1 MANVFNKAFMV
12 TLGALSETPLGKLAY
27 KSMRSKPIEPKKLL
41 VFPEIRP
48 NNTQEIHL
56 TAHRGLSGIHP
67 ENTAVSF
74 EAGGKAGF
82 YALECDTHCTT
93 DGTWMVVHD
102 AEISTLFDGKGD
114 VTTFSYDELIKKNM
128 VKGANIQ
135 KYPETH
141 MCTLQEYIDICKK
154 YGCRPMIEIKDARLD
169 KMHSLYKVLEENDIL
184 ESCILISFH
193 YDDLVTMYNINPNL
207 TLWHLINNISNK
219 KIENAKKYGFGLA
232 FCAAYNADRP
242 EMIQKIHNAG
252 LTAACW
258 TVDTKELLDKMMD
271 AGVKYITSNTILP
284 TAEARALF
292 D

>member
-114 VTTFSYDELIKKNM
+114 VTTFSYDELMKKNM